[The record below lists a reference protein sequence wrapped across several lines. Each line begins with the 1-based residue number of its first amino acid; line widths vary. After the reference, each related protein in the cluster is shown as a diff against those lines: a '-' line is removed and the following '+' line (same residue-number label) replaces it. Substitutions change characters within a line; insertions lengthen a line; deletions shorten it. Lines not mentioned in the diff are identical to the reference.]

1 MRMECPMCG
10 LELPIAILEYHAWE
24 CTGRE
29 EPDEGSLTGENAVP
43 SAQVACTPDVQQAE
57 EGEPASPSETSE
69 VPHPDTE
76 RCQGKDAMPECPLCF
91 RSIPADLIIE
101 HSAFCNG
108 PSCGKLPDQAILEFT
123 ERVSCDPSEPQE
135 QEIGA
140 CAQPPGEVIPSRSQA
155 LGSSV
160 FTEVTRSI
168 MQVFHSFVGR
178 NDAVGSRE
186 VTWSVEPKNGQEDS
200 ETSENMQKLL
210 QYLAKVQKHLDNDPE
225 FNNRKGAV
233 VSRETTWSVEPK
245 SGQEDN
251 ETSED
256 KEQLL
261 QYLGEVQKR
270 LDNDP
275 ELNQLLCPLLKV
287 SRPLELLQCLIKSIF
302 GKATGSNVTPFALFF
317 YLAKMFLPRI
327 LEVESWTAL
336 LKWLDLIIPDVVVP
350 WIARMGGWVK
360 VRPPTMSHFASP
372 LGLLLIL
379 ALSTTSPMEARP
391 AKHSHQDDH
400 MQGLIPNPRLG
411 QGHHQRRHAIPYVQ
425 INDDGQVSKSEHQNE
440 YTLMDIQF
448 TNTGIVIKGRKSAR
462 YLCSHTN
469 STLYSMPQ
477 LEENCTF
484 KESTTSN
491 QRRDDGHLEQRSS
504 SQAKTGSACVQSEQI
519 NPNSPDPVE
528 MIV

>member
-24 CTGRE
+24 CNGRE
-29 EPDEGSLTGENAVP
+29 EPDEGSLTRENAVP
-43 SAQVACTPDVQQAE
+43 STQVAYTPDVQQADE
-57 EGEPASPSETSE
+57 EEPASPSETSE
-69 VPHPDTE
+69 VPHPNTE
-76 RCQGKDAMPECPLCF
+76 TDEIRECPLCF
-91 RSIPADLIIE
+91 CSFPADLIIE

-108 PSCGKLPDQAILEFT
+108 PSCGKLPEQAVLEFT
-123 ERVSCDPSEPQE
+123 ERVSCDPTEPQE

-140 CAQPPGEVIPSRSQA
+140 CAQPPEEVIPSHSQA

-160 FTEVTRSI
+160 FTEVSRNI
-168 MQVFHSFVGR
+168 IQVFHR
-178 NDAVGSRE
+178 
-186 VTWSVEPKNGQEDS
+186 
-200 ETSENMQKLL
+200 
-210 QYLAKVQKHLDNDPE
+210 
-225 FNNRKGAV
+225 
-233 VSRETTWSVEPK
+233 
-245 SGQEDN
+245 
-251 ETSED
+251 
-256 KEQLL
+256 
-261 QYLGEVQKR
+261 
-270 LDNDP
+270 
-275 ELNQLLCPLLKV
+275 LLCPLLKV
-287 SRPLELLQCLIKSIF
+287 SRPLEILQCLIKSIF

-317 YLAKMFLPRI
+317 YLARMFLPRI

-350 WIARMGGWVK
+350 WITRMGGWVK

-379 ALSTTSPMEARP
+379 ALSTTSPLEARP
-391 AKHSHQDDH
+391 DKQSHQDDH
-400 MQGLIPNPRLG
+400 MQGLVPNPRLG
-411 QGHHQRRHAIPYVQ
+411 QGHQRPRWHAIPYIQ

-448 TNTGIVIKGRKSAR
+448 TSTGIVIKGRKSAR

-469 STLYSMPQ
+469 STLYSTPQ

-484 KESTTSN
+484 KEGAASN
-491 QRRDDGHLEQRSS
+491 RLGNDGNLEQRGC
-504 SQAKTGSACVQSEQI
+504 SQARTGTACVQSERV

>member
-24 CTGRE
+24 CNGRE
-29 EPDEGSLTGENAVP
+29 EPDEGSLTRENAVP
-43 SAQVACTPDVQQAE
+43 STQVAYTPDVQQADE
-57 EGEPASPSETSE
+57 EEPASPSETSE
-69 VPHPDTE
+69 VPHPNTE
-76 RCQGKDAMPECPLCF
+76 TDEIRECPLCF
-91 RSIPADLIIE
+91 CSFPADLIIE

-108 PSCGKLPDQAILEFT
+108 PSCGKLPEQAVLEFT
-123 ERVSCDPSEPQE
+123 ERVSCDPTEPQE

-140 CAQPPGEVIPSRSQA
+140 CAQPPEEVIPSHSQA

-160 FTEVTRSI
+160 FTEVSRNI
-168 MQVFHSFVGR
+168 IQVFHSYVGR

-186 VTWSVEPKNGQEDS
+186 VTRSVEPKSGQEDS
-200 ETSENMQKLL
+200 ETSQNVNKVL

-225 FNNRKGAV
+225 FNQKGAV
-233 VSRETTWSVEPK
+233 VSRETIWSVEPK

-256 KEQLL
+256 KEKLL
-261 QYLGEVQKR
+261 QYLGEMQKR

-275 ELNQLLCPLLKV
+275 ELKQLLCPLLKV
-287 SRPLELLQCLIKSIF
+287 SRPLEILQCLIKSIF

-317 YLAKMFLPRI
+317 YLARMFLPRI

-350 WIARMGGWVK
+350 WITRMGGWVK

-379 ALSTTSPMEARP
+379 ALSTTSPLEARP
-391 AKHSHQDDH
+391 DKQSHQDDH
-400 MQGLIPNPRLG
+400 MQGLVPNPRLG
-411 QGHHQRRHAIPYVQ
+411 QGHQRPRWHAIPYIQ

-448 TNTGIVIKGRKSAR
+448 TSTGIVIKGRKSAR

-469 STLYSMPQ
+469 STLYSTPQ

-484 KESTTSN
+484 KEGAASN
-491 QRRDDGHLEQRSS
+491 RLGNDGNLEQRGC
-504 SQAKTGSACVQSEQI
+504 SQARTGTACVQSERV

>member
-24 CTGRE
+24 CNGRE
-29 EPDEGSLTGENAVP
+29 EPDEGSLTRENAVP
-43 SAQVACTPDVQQAE
+43 STQVAYTPDVQQADE
-57 EGEPASPSETSE
+57 EEPASPSETSE
-69 VPHPDTE
+69 VPHPNTE
-76 RCQGKDAMPECPLCF
+76 TDEIRECPLCF
-91 RSIPADLIIE
+91 CSFPADLIIE

-108 PSCGKLPDQAILEFT
+108 PSCGKLPEQAVLEFT
-123 ERVSCDPSEPQE
+123 ERVSCDPTEPQE

-140 CAQPPGEVIPSRSQA
+140 CAQPPEEVIPSHSQA

-160 FTEVTRSI
+160 FTEVSRNI
-168 MQVFHSFVGR
+168 IQVFHSYVGR

-186 VTWSVEPKNGQEDS
+186 VTRSVEPKSGQEDS
-200 ETSENMQKLL
+200 ETSQNVNKVL

-225 FNNRKGAV
+225 FN
-233 VSRETTWSVEPK
+233 
-245 SGQEDN
+245 
-251 ETSED
+251 
-256 KEQLL
+256 
-261 QYLGEVQKR
+261 
-270 LDNDP
+270 
-275 ELNQLLCPLLKV
+275 QLLCPLLKV
-287 SRPLELLQCLIKSIF
+287 SRPLEILQCLIKSIF

-317 YLAKMFLPRI
+317 YLARMFLPRI

-350 WIARMGGWVK
+350 WITRMGGWVK

-379 ALSTTSPMEARP
+379 ALSTTSPLEARP
-391 AKHSHQDDH
+391 DKQSHQDDH
-400 MQGLIPNPRLG
+400 MQGLVPNPRLG
-411 QGHHQRRHAIPYVQ
+411 QGHQRPRWHAIPYIQ

-448 TNTGIVIKGRKSAR
+448 TSTGIVIKGRKSAR

-469 STLYSMPQ
+469 STLYSTPQ

-484 KESTTSN
+484 KEGAASN
-491 QRRDDGHLEQRSS
+491 RLGNDGNLEQRGC
-504 SQAKTGSACVQSEQI
+504 SQARTGTACVQSERV